1 MATTGDL
8 SKREKQTD
16 GLTQRGAR
24 DGRGFSVID
33 ADDTRVVAD
42 EKQIVQKG
50 VVAVVLCVAVNKQE
64 REGKQGRWDE
74 SLKPRLA
81 ARVHGIPRNAVFST
95 IRGDIDTVATPGDA
109 EGSGGGRQ
117 RKLSEWRAETANVE
131 EEKGG
136 IAGIAGI
143 AGSSKKPTVKE
154 ERRGNGLEG
163 DCEKEV
169 IGQLSVR
176 GISALERGSISTR
189 DEPIHPIHVSRW
201 VERSR

>member
-1 MATTGDL
+1 M
-8 SKREKQTD
+8 
-16 GLTQRGAR
+16 TQRGAR

-136 IAGIAGI
+136 IAGIAG
-143 AGSSKKPTVKE
+143 SSKKPTVKE

>member
-8 SKREKQTD
+8 SEREKQT
-16 GLTQRGAR
+16 GCLTQRGAR

-131 EEKGG
+131 EEKGS
-136 IAGIAGI
+136 IAGI
-143 AGSSKKPTVKE
+143 AGSGKKPTVKE

-169 IGQLSVR
+169 IGQLSMR

>member
-24 DGRGFSVID
+24 DRRGFGVID

-95 IRGDIDTVATPGDA
+95 IGGDSGTVATPGDA
-109 EGSGGGRQ
+109 EGSGGGGQ
-117 RKLSEWRAETANVE
+117 RELSEWRAETANVE

-136 IAGIAGI
+136 IAGSG
-143 AGSSKKPTVKE
+143 KKPTVKE

>member
-8 SKREKQTD
+8 SEREKQTD

-24 DGRGFSVID
+24 DRRGFGVID

-74 SLKPRLA
+74 CLKPRLTT
-81 ARVHGIPRNAVFST
+81 RVHGIPRNAVFST
-95 IRGDIDTVATPGDA
+95 IRGDSGTVATPGDA
-109 EGSGGGRQ
+109 EGSGGGGQ
-117 RKLSEWRAETANVE
+117 RELSEWRAETANVE

-136 IAGIAGI
+136 IAGSG
-143 AGSSKKPTVKE
+143 KKPTVKE

>member
-74 SLKPRLA
+74 CLQPRLA
-81 ARVHGIPRNAVFST
+81 ARMHGIPRNAVFST
-95 IRGDIDTVATPGDA
+95 IRGDIGTVATPGDA
-109 EGSGGGRQ
+109 EGSGGGGQ
-117 RKLSEWRAETANVE
+117 RELSEWRAETANVE
-131 EEKGG
+131 EEKGS
-136 IAGIAGI
+136 IAGI
-143 AGSSKKPTVKE
+143 AGSSKKATVKE

>member
-8 SKREKQTD
+8 SEREKQTD

-24 DGRGFSVID
+24 DRRSFSVID

-74 SLKPRLA
+74 CLKPRLA

-95 IRGDIDTVATPGDA
+95 IRGDIGTVATPGDA
-109 EGSGGGRQ
+109 EGSGGGGK

-131 EEKGG
+131 EEKG
-136 IAGIAGI
+136 GIAGI

>member
-8 SKREKQTD
+8 SEREKQTG

-42 EKQIVQKG
+42 EQEIVKKG

-74 SLKPRLA
+74 SLQPRLA
-81 ARVHGIPRNAVFST
+81 ARMHGIPRNAVFST
-95 IRGDIDTVATPGDA
+95 IRGDIGAVTTPGDA
-109 EGSGGGRQ
+109 DGSGGGGQ
-117 RKLSEWRAETANVE
+117 RELGKWRAETANVE

-136 IAGIAGI
+136 TAGTA
-143 AGSSKKPTVKE
+143 SSGKKATVKE

-176 GISALERGSISTR
+176 GISTLERGSISTR
-189 DEPIHPIHVSRW
+189 DEPIHPIHVSR
-201 VERSR
+201 

>member
-8 SKREKQTD
+8 SEREKQTD

-24 DGRGFSVID
+24 DRRGFSVID

-74 SLKPRLA
+74 CLKPRLA

-95 IRGDIDTVATPGDA
+95 IRGDIGAVATPGDA
-109 EGSGGGRQ
+109 EGSGGGGQ
-117 RKLSEWRAETANVE
+117 RELSEWRAETANVE

-136 IAGIAGI
+136 IAGIAGS
-143 AGSSKKPTVKE
+143 GKKPTVKE

-169 IGQLSVR
+169 IGQLSMR